1 MKVSDILPALSLA
14 RSQRVNLY
22 AKEGMLLRTAPRDVV
37 MTDPR
42 AAVGKTLWDCEV
54 IQLDACGPAS
64 FNLTVALP
72 DGRIHI

>member
-42 AAVGKTLWDCEV
+42 AAVGNTLWDCEV

>member
-1 MKVSDILPALSLA
+1 MKVSDVLPALSLA
-14 RSQRVNLY
+14 RSQRVNIY
-22 AKEGMLLRTAPRDVV
+22 AKEGMLLRTAPRDAI

-42 AAVGKTLWDCEV
+42 AAAGATLWGCEV
-54 IQLDACGPAS
+54 VQLDACGPAS

>member
-1 MKVSDILPALSLA
+1 MKVSDILPALSLS

-22 AKEGMLLRTAPRDVV
+22 SKEGMLLRTIPRDMA

-42 AAVGKTLWDCEV
+42 TAAGDALWGCEV

>member
-14 RSQRVNLY
+14 RSQRVNIY
-22 AKEGMLLRTAPRDVV
+22 AKEGMLLRTIPRDMA

-42 AAVGKTLWDCEV
+42 TAAGDTLWNCEV
-54 IQLDACGPAS
+54 VQIDACSPAA
-64 FNLTVALP
+64 FNIIAVLP